1 MSVLITGGAGFIGSH
16 LCERLIREGHSVT
29 AIDNFSTGQASN
41 VDSLKESENFKM
53 VEGSILDISILNP
66 LIAEADYVFH
76 LAAAVGVFNIV
87 KNPLA
92 SLLTNIRGTE
102 NVLESAHATKTPV
115 FLTSSS
121 EVYGKN
127 ISDSLKESDDRILG
141 SPVTLR
147 WSYSEAKAI
156 DESLAYAY
164 FIEKQ
169 FQELKLTVGYEKIK
183 KAYRSD
189 RKKDLKRAEKSELR
203 IEWGGSPSD
212 LITLFQNNVGKRTPE
227 IKQQDYQNLETL
239 INFCLIDDYGELC
252 FTYQGET
259 LVAAAFFLK
268 HKETVTILCSS
279 TDFSNRKNGA
289 NTFLIDEAIQRYINK
304 YKTLNFGGSSM
315 QTIAKYFFSFGAQEK
330 TYPMLV
336 KRLKF
341 L

>member
-1 MSVLITGGAGFIGSH
+1 MLIKYIQREHLDEEKYNNCIENSIQSNSYAFSWYLDIVCDNWDVLVLNDYEAVMPIPRRKKYGIKYVYQPLWVLQLGIFSKGDFTQSDFISVVQKRFRFIE
-16 LCERLIREGHSVT
+16 LRL
-29 AIDNFSTGQASN
+29 NFKNLLDT
-41 VDSLKESENFKM
+41 DSL
-53 VEGSILDISILNP
+53 
-66 LIAEADYVFH
+66 
-76 LAAAVGVFNIV
+76 
-87 KNPLA
+87 
-92 SLLTNIRGTE
+92 
-102 NVLESAHATKTPV
+102 
-115 FLTSSS
+115 
-121 EVYGKN
+121 
-127 ISDSLKESDDRILG
+127 
-141 SPVTLR
+141 
-147 WSYSEAKAI
+147 
-156 DESLAYAY
+156 Y

-252 FTYQGET
+252 FAYQGET
-259 LVAAAFFLK
+259 LVAGAFFLK
-268 HKETVTILCSS
+268 HQETVTILCSS

-304 YKTLNFGGSSM
+304 YKTFNFGGSSM
-315 QTIAKYFFSFGAQEK
+315 QTIAKYFFSFGTQEK

-336 KRLKF
+336 KRPKF

>member
-1 MSVLITGGAGFIGSH
+1 MLIKYIQREHLDEEKYNDCIENSIQSNSYAFSWYLDIVCENWDVLVLNDYEAVMPIPRRKKYGIKYVYQPLWVLQLGIFSKGDFTQSDFISVVQKRFRFIE
-16 LCERLIREGHSVT
+16 LRL
-29 AIDNFSTGQASN
+29 NFKNLLDT
-41 VDSLKESENFKM
+41 DSL
-53 VEGSILDISILNP
+53 
-66 LIAEADYVFH
+66 
-76 LAAAVGVFNIV
+76 
-87 KNPLA
+87 
-92 SLLTNIRGTE
+92 
-102 NVLESAHATKTPV
+102 
-115 FLTSSS
+115 
-121 EVYGKN
+121 
-127 ISDSLKESDDRILG
+127 
-141 SPVTLR
+141 
-147 WSYSEAKAI
+147 
-156 DESLAYAY
+156 Y

-252 FTYQGET
+252 FAYQGET
-259 LVAAAFFLK
+259 LVAGAFFLK
-268 HKETVTILCSS
+268 HQETVTILCSS

-304 YKTLNFGGSSM
+304 YKTFNFGGSSM
-315 QTIAKYFFSFGAQEK
+315 QTIAKYFFSFGTQEK

-336 KRLKF
+336 KRPKF

>member
-1 MSVLITGGAGFIGSH
+1 MSIKYIHREHLDEEKYNLCIDTSLQSKIYAFSWYLDVVCDQWAVLVLNDYEAVMPVPFRKKYLIQYVHPPLWILQLGIFSKRDYIQSDFISVIQKRFRFIE
-16 LCERLIREGHSVT
+16 LRL
-29 AIDNFSTGQASN
+29 NFKNLLDT
-41 VDSLKESENFKM
+41 DSL
-53 VEGSILDISILNP
+53 
-66 LIAEADYVFH
+66 
-76 LAAAVGVFNIV
+76 
-87 KNPLA
+87 
-92 SLLTNIRGTE
+92 
-102 NVLESAHATKTPV
+102 
-115 FLTSSS
+115 
-121 EVYGKN
+121 
-127 ISDSLKESDDRILG
+127 
-141 SPVTLR
+141 
-147 WSYSEAKAI
+147 
-156 DESLAYAY
+156 Y

-252 FTYQGET
+252 FAYEGET

-268 HKETVTILCSS
+268 HQETVTILCSS

-304 YKTLNFGGSSM
+304 YKTFNFGGSSM
-315 QTIAKYFFSFGAQEK
+315 QTIAKYFFSFGTQEK

-336 KRLKF
+336 KRPKF

>member
-1 MSVLITGGAGFIGSH
+1 MLIKYIQREHLDEEKYNDCIENSIQSNSYAFSWYLDIVCDNWDVLVLNDYEAVMPIPWRKKYGIKYVYQPLWVLQLGIFSKGDFTQSDFISVVQKRFRFIE
-16 LCERLIREGHSVT
+16 LRL
-29 AIDNFSTGQASN
+29 NFKNLLDT
-41 VDSLKESENFKM
+41 DSL
-53 VEGSILDISILNP
+53 
-66 LIAEADYVFH
+66 
-76 LAAAVGVFNIV
+76 
-87 KNPLA
+87 
-92 SLLTNIRGTE
+92 
-102 NVLESAHATKTPV
+102 
-115 FLTSSS
+115 
-121 EVYGKN
+121 
-127 ISDSLKESDDRILG
+127 
-141 SPVTLR
+141 
-147 WSYSEAKAI
+147 
-156 DESLAYAY
+156 Y

-183 KAYRSD
+183 KAYGSD

-252 FTYQGET
+252 FAYQGEK
-259 LVAAAFFLK
+259 LVATAFFLK
-268 HKETVTILCSS
+268 HQETVTILCSS

-304 YKTLNFGGSSM
+304 YKTFNFGGSSM
-315 QTIAKYFFSFGAQEK
+315 QTIAKYFYSFGTQEK

-336 KRLKF
+336 KRPKF

>member
-1 MSVLITGGAGFIGSH
+1 MPIPRRKKYGIKYVYQPLWVLQLGIFSKGDFTQSDFISVVQKRFRFIE
-16 LCERLIREGHSVT
+16 LRL
-29 AIDNFSTGQASN
+29 NFKNLLDT
-41 VDSLKESENFKM
+41 DSL
-53 VEGSILDISILNP
+53 
-66 LIAEADYVFH
+66 
-76 LAAAVGVFNIV
+76 
-87 KNPLA
+87 
-92 SLLTNIRGTE
+92 
-102 NVLESAHATKTPV
+102 
-115 FLTSSS
+115 
-121 EVYGKN
+121 
-127 ISDSLKESDDRILG
+127 
-141 SPVTLR
+141 
-147 WSYSEAKAI
+147 
-156 DESLAYAY
+156 Y

-203 IEWGGSPSD
+203 IELGGSPSD

-252 FTYQGET
+252 FAYQGET

-268 HKETVTILCSS
+268 HQETVTILCSS

-289 NTFLIDEAIQRYINK
+289 NTFLIDEVIQRYVNR
-304 YKTLNFGGSSM
+304 YKIFNFGGSSM

-336 KRLKF
+336 KRPKF

>member
-1 MSVLITGGAGFIGSH
+1 MLIKYIQREHLDEEKYNDCIENSIQSNSYAFSWYLDIVCDNWDVLVLNDYEAVMPIPRRKKYGIKYVYQPLWVLQLGIFSKGDFTQSDFISVVQKRFRFIE
-16 LCERLIREGHSVT
+16 LRL
-29 AIDNFSTGQASN
+29 NFKNLLDT
-41 VDSLKESENFKM
+41 DSL
-53 VEGSILDISILNP
+53 
-66 LIAEADYVFH
+66 
-76 LAAAVGVFNIV
+76 
-87 KNPLA
+87 
-92 SLLTNIRGTE
+92 
-102 NVLESAHATKTPV
+102 
-115 FLTSSS
+115 
-121 EVYGKN
+121 
-127 ISDSLKESDDRILG
+127 
-141 SPVTLR
+141 
-147 WSYSEAKAI
+147 
-156 DESLAYAY
+156 Y

-169 FQELKLTVGYEKIK
+169 FQDLKLTVGYEKIK

-189 RKKDLKRAEKSELR
+189 RKKDLKRAEKSELS

-252 FTYQGET
+252 FAYQGET
-259 LVAAAFFLK
+259 LVAGAFFLK
-268 HKETVTILCSS
+268 HQETVTILCSS

-336 KRLKF
+336 KRPKF

>member
-1 MSVLITGGAGFIGSH
+1 MLIKYIQREHLDEEKYNNCIENSIQSNSYAFSWYLDIVCDNWDVLVLDDYEAVMPIPWRKKYGIKYVYQPLWVLQLGIFSKGDFTQSDFISVVQKRFRFIE
-16 LCERLIREGHSVT
+16 LRL
-29 AIDNFSTGQASN
+29 NFKNLLDT
-41 VDSLKESENFKM
+41 DSL
-53 VEGSILDISILNP
+53 
-66 LIAEADYVFH
+66 
-76 LAAAVGVFNIV
+76 
-87 KNPLA
+87 
-92 SLLTNIRGTE
+92 
-102 NVLESAHATKTPV
+102 
-115 FLTSSS
+115 
-121 EVYGKN
+121 
-127 ISDSLKESDDRILG
+127 
-141 SPVTLR
+141 
-147 WSYSEAKAI
+147 
-156 DESLAYAY
+156 Y

-183 KAYRSD
+183 KEYRSD

-252 FTYQGET
+252 FAYQGET

-268 HKETVTILCSS
+268 HQETATILCSS

-289 NTFLIDEAIQRYINK
+289 NTFLVDEAIQRYVNR
-304 YKTLNFGGSSM
+304 YKIFNFGGSSM

-330 TYPMLV
+330 KYPMLV
-336 KRLKF
+336 KRPKF

>member
-1 MSVLITGGAGFIGSH
+1 MLIKYIQREHLDEEKYNDCIENSIQSNSYAFSWYLDIVCDNWDVLVLNDYEAVMPIPRRKKYGIKYVYQPLWVLQLGIFSKGDFTQSDFISVVQKRFRFIE
-16 LCERLIREGHSVT
+16 LRL
-29 AIDNFSTGQASN
+29 NFKNLLDT
-41 VDSLKESENFKM
+41 DSL
-53 VEGSILDISILNP
+53 
-66 LIAEADYVFH
+66 
-76 LAAAVGVFNIV
+76 
-87 KNPLA
+87 
-92 SLLTNIRGTE
+92 
-102 NVLESAHATKTPV
+102 
-115 FLTSSS
+115 
-121 EVYGKN
+121 
-127 ISDSLKESDDRILG
+127 
-141 SPVTLR
+141 
-147 WSYSEAKAI
+147 
-156 DESLAYAY
+156 Y

-252 FTYQGET
+252 FAYQGET
-259 LVAAAFFLK
+259 LVAGAFFLK
-268 HKETVTILCSS
+268 HQETVTILCSS

-304 YKTLNFGGSSM
+304 YKTFNFGGSSM
-315 QTIAKYFFSFGAQEK
+315 QTIAKYFFSFGTQEK

-336 KRLKF
+336 KRPKF

>member
-1 MSVLITGGAGFIGSH
+1 MLIKYIQREHLDEEKYNDCIENSIQSNRYAFSSYLDIVCDNWDVLVLNDYEAVMPIPWRKKYGIKYVYQPLWVLQLGIFSKGDFTQSDFISVVQKRFRFIE
-16 LCERLIREGHSVT
+16 LRL
-29 AIDNFSTGQASN
+29 NFKNLLDT
-41 VDSLKESENFKM
+41 DSL
-53 VEGSILDISILNP
+53 
-66 LIAEADYVFH
+66 
-76 LAAAVGVFNIV
+76 
-87 KNPLA
+87 
-92 SLLTNIRGTE
+92 
-102 NVLESAHATKTPV
+102 
-115 FLTSSS
+115 
-121 EVYGKN
+121 
-127 ISDSLKESDDRILG
+127 
-141 SPVTLR
+141 
-147 WSYSEAKAI
+147 
-156 DESLAYAY
+156 Y

-169 FQELKLTVGYEKIK
+169 FQDLKLTVGYEKV
-183 KAYRSD
+183 YGSD

-203 IEWGGSPSD
+203 IELGGSPSD

-252 FTYQGET
+252 FAYQGET
-259 LVAAAFFLK
+259 LVAGAFFLK
-268 HKETVTILCSS
+268 HQETVTILCSS

-336 KRLKF
+336 KRPKF

>member
-1 MSVLITGGAGFIGSH
+1 MLIKYIQREHLDEEKYNDCIENSIQSNSYAFSWYLDIVCENWDVLVLNDYEAVMPIPWRKKYGIKYVYQPLWVLQLGIFSKGDFTQSDFISVVQKRFRFIE
-16 LCERLIREGHSVT
+16 LRL
-29 AIDNFSTGQASN
+29 NFKNLLDT
-41 VDSLKESENFKM
+41 DSL
-53 VEGSILDISILNP
+53 
-66 LIAEADYVFH
+66 
-76 LAAAVGVFNIV
+76 
-87 KNPLA
+87 
-92 SLLTNIRGTE
+92 
-102 NVLESAHATKTPV
+102 
-115 FLTSSS
+115 
-121 EVYGKN
+121 
-127 ISDSLKESDDRILG
+127 
-141 SPVTLR
+141 
-147 WSYSEAKAI
+147 
-156 DESLAYAY
+156 Y

-169 FQELKLTVGYEKIK
+169 FQDLKLTVGYEKIK

-203 IEWGGSPSD
+203 IELGGSPSD

-252 FTYQGET
+252 FAYQGET
-259 LVAAAFFLK
+259 LVAGAFFLK
-268 HKETVTILCSS
+268 HQETVTILCSS

-315 QTIAKYFFSFGAQEK
+315 QTIAKYFFSFGTQEK

-336 KRLKF
+336 KRPKF

>member
-1 MSVLITGGAGFIGSH
+1 MLIKYIQREHLDEEKYNDCIENSIQSNSYAFSWYLDIVCDNWDVLVLNDYEAVMPIPWRKKYGIKYVYQPLWVLQLGIFSKGDFTQSDFISVVQKRFRFIE
-16 LCERLIREGHSVT
+16 LRL
-29 AIDNFSTGQASN
+29 NFKNLLDT
-41 VDSLKESENFKM
+41 DSL
-53 VEGSILDISILNP
+53 
-66 LIAEADYVFH
+66 
-76 LAAAVGVFNIV
+76 
-87 KNPLA
+87 
-92 SLLTNIRGTE
+92 
-102 NVLESAHATKTPV
+102 
-115 FLTSSS
+115 
-121 EVYGKN
+121 
-127 ISDSLKESDDRILG
+127 
-141 SPVTLR
+141 
-147 WSYSEAKAI
+147 
-156 DESLAYAY
+156 Y

-203 IEWGGSPSD
+203 IELGGSPSD

-252 FTYQGET
+252 FAYQGET
-259 LVAAAFFLK
+259 LVAGAFFLK
-268 HKETVTILCSS
+268 HQETVTILCSS

-315 QTIAKYFFSFGAQEK
+315 QTIAKYFFSFGTQEK

-336 KRLKF
+336 KRPKF

>member
-1 MSVLITGGAGFIGSH
+1 MLIKYIQREHLDEEKYNDCIENSIQSNSYAFSWYLDIVCDNWDVLVLNDYEAVMPIPRRKKYGIKYVYQPLWVLQLGIFSKGDFTQSDFISVVQKRFRFIE
-16 LCERLIREGHSVT
+16 LRL
-29 AIDNFSTGQASN
+29 NFKNLLDT
-41 VDSLKESENFKM
+41 DSL
-53 VEGSILDISILNP
+53 
-66 LIAEADYVFH
+66 
-76 LAAAVGVFNIV
+76 
-87 KNPLA
+87 
-92 SLLTNIRGTE
+92 
-102 NVLESAHATKTPV
+102 
-115 FLTSSS
+115 
-121 EVYGKN
+121 
-127 ISDSLKESDDRILG
+127 
-141 SPVTLR
+141 
-147 WSYSEAKAI
+147 
-156 DESLAYAY
+156 Y

-203 IEWGGSPSD
+203 IELGGSPSD

-252 FTYQGET
+252 FAYQGET
-259 LVAAAFFLK
+259 LVAGAFFLK
-268 HKETVTILCSS
+268 HQETVTILCSS

-304 YKTLNFGGSSM
+304 YKTFNFGGSSM
-315 QTIAKYFFSFGAQEK
+315 QTIAKYFFSFGTQEK

-336 KRLKF
+336 KRPKF

>member
-1 MSVLITGGAGFIGSH
+1 VLVLNDYEAVMPIPWRKKYGIKYVYQPLWVLQLGIFSKGDFTQSDFISVVQKRFRFIE
-16 LCERLIREGHSVT
+16 LRL
-29 AIDNFSTGQASN
+29 NFKNLLDT
-41 VDSLKESENFKM
+41 DSL
-53 VEGSILDISILNP
+53 
-66 LIAEADYVFH
+66 
-76 LAAAVGVFNIV
+76 
-87 KNPLA
+87 
-92 SLLTNIRGTE
+92 
-102 NVLESAHATKTPV
+102 
-115 FLTSSS
+115 
-121 EVYGKN
+121 
-127 ISDSLKESDDRILG
+127 
-141 SPVTLR
+141 
-147 WSYSEAKAI
+147 
-156 DESLAYAY
+156 Y

-169 FQELKLTVGYEKIK
+169 FQDLKLTVGYEKIK

-203 IEWGGSPSD
+203 IELGGSPSD

-252 FTYQGET
+252 LAYQGET

-268 HKETVTILCSS
+268 HQETVTILCSS

-304 YKTLNFGGSSM
+304 YKTFNFGGSSM
-315 QTIAKYFFSFGAQEK
+315 QTIAKYFFSFGTQEK

-336 KRLKF
+336 KRPKF